1 MDKTNFIAMLIEA
14 VIFIIPII
22 TLFIK
27 LGGYK
32 ELLEE
37 TAKKCDNLPEWKATI
52 TEKVCQLEINDV
64 EQNKTLVD
72 INKNLIEIST
82 KMSLLLDN
90 KIKTETK

>member
-1 MDKTNFIAMLIEA
+1 MLEDIDER
-14 VIFIIPII
+14 
-22 TLFIK
+22 TR
-27 LGGYK
+27 GYS
-32 ELLEE
+32 
-37 TAKKCDNLPEWKATI
+37 EWKATI